1 MDDVAYKIGDYIYG
15 LLQIIGANSFA
26 NGIAN
31 DRVILGYAVA
41 LFVVLAVISVVRM
54 RPKSKS

>member
-15 LLQIIGANSFA
+15 LLRIIGANSFA

-31 DRVILGYAVA
+31 DRVILGYAEA
-41 LFVVLAVISVVRM
+41 LFVVLAVISVVR
-54 RPKSKS
+54 RD